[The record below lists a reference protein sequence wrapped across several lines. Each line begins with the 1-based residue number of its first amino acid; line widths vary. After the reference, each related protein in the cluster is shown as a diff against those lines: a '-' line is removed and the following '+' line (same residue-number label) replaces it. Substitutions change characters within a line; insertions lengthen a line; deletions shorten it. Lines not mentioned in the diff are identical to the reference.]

1 MSCFLPFM
9 DNFPTVCHRPPPPPI
24 ACCPLTSTRLD
35 LPNSPLS
42 LHLRSRSYVR
52 LRLLFFLYTQHQSSP
67 FMTSSFAT
75 YASQFLNRQRSPGGA
90 TSFSPEQPLFF
101 SFSTDDESQHG
112 SGHLRRGNDEDLDD
126 GGDPQLRSSEN
137 TSGLTS
143 MMNTQKDLPDGGDD
157 PYLRLD
163 EVESGSQY
171 PATTRLP
178 GFSQAPSEQSR
189 GWLAHQPMHPRSPSP
204 SSSGLGDSPPI
215 PSPPRVC
222 AAFTPSPVPPPS
234 PPFIISHPVTPSL
247 RRTHEA
253 HRPLLPS

>member
-1 MSCFLPFM
+1 MSCLFPFM

-126 GGDPQLRSSEN
+126 GGDPHLRSSEN

-143 MMNTQKDLPDGGDD
+143 MMNTQKDLPDDDGD

-163 EVESGSQY
+163 EVESGSQSV
-171 PATTRLP
+171 PCDLHPPSWFFAGTLRRESRLA
-178 GFSQAPSEQSR
+178 GAPTDAPEV
-189 GWLAHQPMHPRSPSP
+189 
-204 SSSGLGDSPPI
+204 PI
-215 PSPPRVC
+215 PL
-222 AAFTPSPVPPPS
+222 F
-234 PPFIISHPVTPSL
+234 F
-247 RRTHEA
+247 RTW
-253 HRPLLPS
+253 R